1 MKRLGR
7 FPNMTMNVSTLAFAT
22 IDQPIAPIVQVTMPE
37 ILFVAF
43 IAFIIFL
50 VLVDKG

>member
-1 MKRLGR
+1 MKPLRV
-7 FPNMTMNVSTLAFAT
+7 FPNTPTSASTLAFVT
-22 IDQPIAPIVQVTMPE
+22 TDQPIAPIVQVTMPE

-50 VLVDKG
+50 VLVDK

>member
-1 MKRLGR
+1 
-7 FPNMTMNVSTLAFAT
+7 MNVSTLGFVW
-22 IDQPIAPIVQVTMPE
+22 IDLAIALIVRVIMPE

-50 VLVDKG
+50 VLVDK